1 MLPATGV
8 YNRGGRIS
16 GHYRSKPVNRRGFLA
31 KAARCTGALAAAD
44 FFSYSASGGLGS
56 LSPALTSAV
65 SEHAKEASRP
75 RFLIYWFMEGAWM
88 SYDMFGPVVPVRNDA
103 SFGDLPRDPNDW
115 GVISEHLYR
124 TKDLAPEDFRRHG
137 EVFHGPLAEDGR
149 ELFGEMAIL
158 SSALTGSG
166 HTRDRFKAHYGQY
179 TVDMK
184 ARREPDERTV
194 LQAFCERAG
203 RSYLMPNLNW
213 HRWLSDGELDISAY
227 PEGTGIYHALGPP
240 WAHIIYPQTPKF
252 TRNLIRQTLAMRN
265 DERNHAVQGFLEQS
279 RRSLLSDRNSPEL
292 QSFASA
298 LDVYKRLVQG
308 GGGNT
313 NAAPQFLGPELREE
327 FGVTPDDEEI
337 HFELINQTLPRS
349 KYTPNINVQAM
360 MMYEMLTSGLSCSGW
375 LENRLVR
382 GFDHHWS
389 RSKILSGYPFD
400 QREMMR
406 RELWT
411 PLKTFVRKLKETE
424 YLDTGNSF
432 YDYTTIVLSSE
443 FGRTVGGSIE
453 TILAN
458 SDLSEEE
465 KREQILSQDI
475 SAHNPVN
482 SCAFLGPRVRGGA
495 QFGWVGQK
503 TFQPIPIHP
512 VTGDL
517 DPRYDRDGN
526 LRKGYDGPTDGFITP
541 NHGHIYSTALKLAG
555 VDPKGAGRNESPHLP
570 FILASGA

>member
-1 MLPATGV
+1 M
-8 YNRGGRIS
+8 
-16 GHYRSKPVNRRGFLA
+16 NRRGFLSKTA
-31 KAARCTGALAAAD
+31 QATSALAAAD
-44 FFSYSASGGLGS
+44 FFSYWLSDGLDS
-56 LSPALTSAV
+56 LSPSLTGAV
-65 SEHAKEASRP
+65 KDHAKEATEP

-103 SFGDLPRDPNDW
+103 NFSDLPRDPNDW
-115 GVISEHLYR
+115 GVISDHLYR
-124 TKDLAPEDFRRHG
+124 TKDLAPEDFRRYG
-137 EVFHGPLAEDGR
+137 EIFHGPLAEDGR

-179 TVDMK
+179 AVDMK

-194 LQAFCERAG
+194 LQAFCEQAG
-203 RSYLMPNLNW
+203 RPYLLPNLNW
-213 HRWLSDGELDISAY
+213 HRWLSDGELDIAAY
-227 PEGTGIYHALGPP
+227 PEGTGIYHALGPA
-240 WAHIIYPQTPKF
+240 WAHIIYPQTPKL
-252 TRNLIRQTLAMRN
+252 TRSLVTQTLAMRN
-265 DERNHAVQGFLEQS
+265 DARNHSVQRFLEQP
-279 RRSLLSDRNSPEL
+279 RRKLLADRNSPEL

-298 LDVYKRLVQG
+298 LDVYKRLIQG
-308 GGGNT
+308 NDESVDT
-313 NAAPQFLGPELREE
+313 KSMFLDPGLREE
-327 FGVTPDDEEI
+327 FGVDVADEEI

-349 KYTPNINVQAM
+349 KHTPNINVQAM
-360 MMYEMLTSGLSCSGW
+360 MMFEMMTKGLSCAGW

-382 GFDHHWS
+382 GFDHHWA
-389 RSKILSGYPFD
+389 RKKILSGYPFD
-400 QREMMR
+400 QKEMMR

-424 YLDTGNSF
+424 YGDTGNSF
-432 YDYTTIVLSSE
+432 YDHTTIVLSSE
-443 FGRTVGGSIE
+443 FGRTVGGNIESILE
-453 TILAN
+453 N
-458 SDLSEEE
+458 SDLDEAE

-512 VTGDL
+512 KTGEL

-526 LRKGYDGPTDGFITP
+526 LRDGYQEPSDGFIMP

-555 VDPKGAGRNESPHLP
+555 ADPKGAGRNESSHLP
-570 FILASGA
+570 FILETGA

>member
-1 MLPATGV
+1 MSQM
-8 YNRGGRIS
+8 NRGRRLTRRRLLS
-16 GHYRSKPVNRRGFLA
+16 GAGCWA
-31 KAARCTGALAAAD
+31 GALAAGD
-44 FFSYSASGGLGS
+44 FLSYCLSGGS
-56 LSPALTSAV
+56 DTLSPALAGAV
-65 SEHAKEASRP
+65 GEHAAEASNP
-75 RFLIYWFMEGAWM
+75 RFLVFWFMEGAWM
-88 SYDMFGPVVPVRNDA
+88 SYDMFGPVVPARNDS
-103 SFGDLPRDPNDW
+103 SFSDLPRDPEDW
-115 GVISEHLYR
+115 GTISEHVYR
-124 TKDLAPEDFRRHG
+124 TKDLSPEDFRRHG
-137 EVFHGPLAEDGR
+137 EIFHGPLAEDGR
-149 ELFGEMAIL
+149 ELFPELAVL
-158 SSALTGSG
+158 SSARTGSG

-179 TVDMK
+179 KVDMK

-194 LQAFCERAG
+194 LQAFCEQAG
-203 RSYLMPNLNW
+203 RQYLLPNLNW

-252 TRNLIRQTLAMRN
+252 TRGLIRQTLAMRT
-265 DERNHAVQGFLEQS
+265 DERNRAVQRFLDQS
-279 RRSLLSDRNSPEL
+279 RHSLLSDRNSPEL

-298 LDVYKRLVQG
+298 LDVYRRLVQAG
-308 GGGNT
+308 GPSPDPGSL
-313 NAAPQFLGPELREE
+313 FLSRELREE
-327 FGVTPDDEEI
+327 FGVTTADEEI

-360 MMYEMLTSGLSCSGW
+360 MMFELMTQGLSCAGW

-389 RSKILSGYPFD
+389 RSKILAGYPFD

-424 YLDTGNSF
+424 YQDSGNSF

-443 FGRTVGGSIE
+443 FGRTVGGSVAS
-453 TILAN
+453 ILAN

-465 KREQILSQDI
+465 QREQILSQDI

-482 SCAFLGPRVRGGA
+482 SCAFLGPRARGGA
-495 QFGWVGQK
+495 QFGWVGQR
-503 TFQPIPIHP
+503 TLQPIPIHP
-512 VTGDL
+512 TTGDL

-526 LRKGYDGPTDGFITP
+526 LLPGFDQPSDGFIVP
-541 NHGHIYSTALKLAG
+541 DHGHVYSTALKMAG
-555 VDPKGAGRNESPHLP
+555 ADPKGAGRNESPPLP
-570 FILASGA
+570 FLLKN

>member
-1 MLPATGV
+1 M
-8 YNRGGRIS
+8 
-16 GHYRSKPVNRRGFLA
+16 NRRGFLSRTA
-31 KAARCTGALAAAD
+31 QATGALAAAD
-44 FFSYSASGGLGS
+44 FFSYSLSDGLNS
-56 LSPALTSAV
+56 LSPALTGAV
-65 SEHAKEASRP
+65 KDHAKEASEP

-103 SFGDLPRDPNDW
+103 NFSELPRDPNDW
-115 GVISEHLYR
+115 GVISDHIYR
-124 TKDLAPEDFRRHG
+124 TKDLSPEDFRRHG
-137 EVFHGPLAEDGR
+137 EIFHGPLAEDGR

-194 LQAFCERAG
+194 LQAFCEQAG
-203 RSYLMPNLNW
+203 RPYLLPNLNW
-213 HRWLSDGELDISAY
+213 HRWLSDGELDIAAY
-227 PEGTGIYHALGPP
+227 PEGTGIYHALGPA

-252 TRNLIRQTLAMRN
+252 TRSLVTQTLAMRN
-265 DERNHAVQGFLEQS
+265 DARNHSVQRFLEQP
-279 RRSLLSDRNSPEL
+279 RRKLLADRNSPEL

-298 LDVYKRLVQG
+298 LDVYKRLIQG
-308 GGGNT
+308 NDESVDT
-313 NAAPQFLGPELREE
+313 KSMFLDPKLREE
-327 FGVTPDDEEI
+327 FEVEPADEEI

-349 KYTPNINVQAM
+349 KNTPNINVQAM
-360 MMYEMLTSGLSCSGW
+360 MMFEMMTKGLSCAGW

-389 RSKILSGYPFD
+389 RKKILSGYPFD
-400 QREMMR
+400 QKEMMR
-406 RELWT
+406 RELWA

-424 YLDTGNSF
+424 YADTGNSF
-432 YDYTTIVLSSE
+432 YEYTTIVLSSE
-443 FGRTVGGSIE
+443 FGRTVGGNIESILE
-453 TILAN
+453 N
-458 SDLSEEE
+458 SDLDEAE

-512 VTGDL
+512 KTGEL

-526 LRKGYDGPTDGFITP
+526 LRDGYQEPSDGFIMP

-555 VDPKGAGRNESPHLP
+555 ADPSGAGRNDSPHLP
-570 FILASGA
+570 FILDTGA

>member
-1 MLPATGV
+1 M
-8 YNRGGRIS
+8 
-16 GHYRSKPVNRRGFLA
+16 NRRGFLSKTA
-31 KAARCTGALAAAD
+31 QATSALAAAD
-44 FFSYSASGGLGS
+44 FFSYWLSDGLDS
-56 LSPALTSAV
+56 LSPSLTGAV
-65 SEHAKEASRP
+65 KDHAKEASEP

-103 SFGDLPRDPNDW
+103 NFSDLPRDPNDW
-115 GVISEHLYR
+115 GVISDHLYR

-137 EVFHGPLAEDGR
+137 EIFHGPLAEDGR

-179 TVDMK
+179 AVDMK

-194 LQAFCERAG
+194 LQAFCEQAG
-203 RSYLMPNLNW
+203 RPYLLPNLNW
-213 HRWLSDGELDISAY
+213 HRWLSDGELDIAAY
-227 PEGTGIYHALGPP
+227 PEGTGIYHALGPA
-240 WAHIIYPQTPKF
+240 WAHIIYPQTPKL
-252 TRNLIRQTLAMRN
+252 TRSLVTQTLAMRN
-265 DERNHAVQGFLEQS
+265 DARNHSVQRFLEQP
-279 RRSLLSDRNSPEL
+279 RRKLLADRNSPEL

-298 LDVYKRLVQG
+298 LDVYKRLIQG
-308 GGGNT
+308 NDESVDT
-313 NAAPQFLGPELREE
+313 KSMFLDSGLREE
-327 FGVTPDDEEI
+327 FGVEAADEET

-349 KYTPNINVQAM
+349 KHTPNINVQAM
-360 MMYEMLTSGLSCSGW
+360 MMFEMMTKGLSCAGW

-382 GFDHHWS
+382 GFDHHWA
-389 RSKILSGYPFD
+389 RKKILSGYPFD
-400 QREMMR
+400 QKEMMR

-424 YLDTGNSF
+424 YGDTGNSF
-432 YDYTTIVLSSE
+432 YDHTTIVLSSE
-443 FGRTVGGSIE
+443 FGRTVGGNIESILE
-453 TILAN
+453 N
-458 SDLSEEE
+458 SDLDEAE

-503 TFQPIPIHP
+503 TFQPIPVHP
-512 VTGDL
+512 KTGEL

-526 LRKGYDGPTDGFITP
+526 LRDGYQEPSDGFIMP

-555 VDPKGAGRNESPHLP
+555 ADPKGAGRNESSHLP
-570 FILASGA
+570 FILETGA

>member
-1 MLPATGV
+1 M
-8 YNRGGRIS
+8 
-16 GHYRSKPVNRRGFLA
+16 NRRGFLSRTA
-31 KAARCTGALAAAD
+31 QATGALAAAD
-44 FFSYSASGGLGS
+44 FFSYSLSDGLNS
-56 LSPALTSAV
+56 LSPALTGAV
-65 SEHAKEASRP
+65 KDHAKEASEP

-103 SFGDLPRDPNDW
+103 NFSELPRDPNDW
-115 GVISEHLYR
+115 GVISDHIYR
-124 TKDLAPEDFRRHG
+124 TKDLSPEDFRRHG
-137 EVFHGPLAEDGR
+137 EIFHGPLAEDGR

-194 LQAFCERAG
+194 LQAFCEQAG
-203 RSYLMPNLNW
+203 RPYLLPNLNW
-213 HRWLSDGELDISAY
+213 HRWLSDGELDIAAY
-227 PEGTGIYHALGPP
+227 PEGTGIYHALGPA

-252 TRNLIRQTLAMRN
+252 TRSLVTQTLAMRN
-265 DERNHAVQGFLEQS
+265 DARNHSVQRFLEQP
-279 RRSLLSDRNSPEL
+279 RRKLLADRNSPEL

-298 LDVYKRLVQG
+298 LDVYKRLIQG
-308 GGGNT
+308 NDESVDT
-313 NAAPQFLGPELREE
+313 KSMFLDPKLREE
-327 FGVTPDDEEI
+327 FEVEPADEEI

-349 KYTPNINVQAM
+349 KNTPNINVQAM
-360 MMYEMLTSGLSCSGW
+360 MMFEMMTKGLSCAGW

-389 RSKILSGYPFD
+389 RKKILSGYPFD
-400 QREMMR
+400 QKEMMR
-406 RELWT
+406 RELWA

-424 YLDTGNSF
+424 YADTGNSF
-432 YDYTTIVLSSE
+432 YEYTTIVLSSE
-443 FGRTVGGSIE
+443 FGRTVGGNIESILE
-453 TILAN
+453 N
-458 SDLSEEE
+458 SDLDEAE

-512 VTGDL
+512 KTGEL

-526 LRKGYDGPTDGFITP
+526 LRDGYQEPSDGFIMP
-541 NHGHIYSTALKLAG
+541 NHGHIYSTALKLVGA
-555 VDPKGAGRNESPHLP
+555 DPSGAGRNDSPHLP
-570 FILASGA
+570 FILDTGA

>member
-1 MLPATGV
+1 M
-8 YNRGGRIS
+8 
-16 GHYRSKPVNRRGFLA
+16 NRRGFLA
-31 KAARCTGALAAAD
+31 KSAQAAGALAASD
-44 FFSYSASGGLGS
+44 FFSYSLSGGLDS
-56 LSPALTSAV
+56 LSPVLTGAV
-65 SEHAKEASRP
+65 KEHAKEASEP
-75 RFLIYWFMEGAWM
+75 RFLVYWFMEGAWM
-88 SYDMFGPVVPVRNDA
+88 SYDMFGPVLPYRNDA
-103 SFGDLPRDPNDW
+103 SFADLPRDSGDW
-115 GVISEHLYR
+115 GEISEHVYR

-137 EVFHGPLAEDGR
+137 EIFHGPLAEDGR

-194 LQAFCERAG
+194 LQAFCENAG
-203 RSYLMPNLNW
+203 RPYLLPNLNW
-213 HRWLSDGELDISAY
+213 HRWLSDGELDIAAY
-227 PEGTGIYHALGPP
+227 PEGTGIYHALGPV
-240 WAHIIYPQTPKF
+240 WAHLIYPQTPKF
-252 TRNLIRQTLAMRN
+252 TRSLVRQTLAMRN
-265 DERNHAVQGFLEQS
+265 DARNHSVQRFLEQP
-279 RRSLLSDRNSPEL
+279 RQALLADRNSPEL

-298 LDVYKRLVQG
+298 LDVYKRLIQG
-308 GGGNT
+308 NDESVDT
-313 NAAPQFLGPELREE
+313 QAMFLDASLREE
-327 FGVTPDDEEI
+327 FEVEPSDEEI

-360 MMYEMLTSGLSCSGW
+360 MMFEMMTKGLSCAGW

-389 RSKILSGYPFD
+389 RKKILSGYPFD

-406 RELWT
+406 AELWT

-424 YLDTGNSF
+424 YGGTGNSF
-432 YDYTTIVLSSE
+432 YDYTTIVLASE

-453 TILAN
+453 SILGN
-458 SDLSEEE
+458 SDLVEAE

-482 SCAFLGPRVRGGA
+482 SCAFIGPRVRGGT

-526 LRKGYDGPTDGFITP
+526 LRQGFHEPSDGFIMP

-555 VDPKGAGRNESPHLP
+555 VDPKGAGRNESLHLP
-570 FILASGA
+570 FVFASGA

>member
-1 MLPATGV
+1 M
-8 YNRGGRIS
+8 
-16 GHYRSKPVNRRGFLA
+16 NRRRFLSKTA
-31 KAARCTGALAAAD
+31 QAAGALAATD
-44 FFSYSASGGLGS
+44 FFSYWLSDGLDS
-56 LSPALTSAV
+56 LSPTLTAAV
-65 SEHAKEASRP
+65 KDHAREASEP
-75 RFLIYWFMEGAWM
+75 RFLIYWFLEGAWM

-103 SFGDLPRDPNDW
+103 NFTDLPRDPGDW
-115 GVISEHLYR
+115 GAVSDHVYR
-124 TKDLAPEDFRRHG
+124 TKDLSPNDFRRHG
-137 EVFHGPLAEDGR
+137 EIFHGPLADDGR

-166 HTRDRFKAHYGQY
+166 HTRDRFKAHYGYY

-194 LQAFCERAG
+194 LQAFCEQAG
-203 RSYLMPNLNW
+203 RPYLLPNLNW
-213 HRWLSDGELDISAY
+213 HRWLSDGELDIAAY

-252 TRNLIRQTLAMRN
+252 TRNLVRQTLAMRN
-265 DERNHAVQGFLEQS
+265 DERNHSVQRFLEQP
-279 RRSLLSDRNSPEL
+279 RRNLLADRNSPEL

-298 LDVYKRLVQG
+298 LDVYKRLIQG
-308 GGGNT
+308 NDERVDTGSL
-313 NAAPQFLGPELREE
+313 FLDPGLREE
-327 FGVTPDDEEI
+327 FGVGPADEEI

-360 MMYEMLTSGLSCSGW
+360 MMFELMTKGLSCAGW

-382 GFDHHWS
+382 GFDHHWA
-389 RSKILSGYPFD
+389 RKKILSGYPFD
-400 QREMMR
+400 QRDMMR
-406 RELWT
+406 TQLWD

-424 YLDTGNSF
+424 YGNSGTSY

-443 FGRTVGGSIE
+443 FGRTVGGNINA
-453 TILAN
+453 ILEN
-458 SDLSEEE
+458 QDLDEAE
-465 KREQILSQDI
+465 KRKQILSQDI

-482 SCAFLGPRVRGGA
+482 SCAFLGPRVRGGS

-503 TFQPIPIHP
+503 TLQPIPIHP
-512 VTGDL
+512 KTGDL

-526 LRKGYDGPTDGFITP
+526 LRDGYHEPSDGFIMP

-555 VDPKGAGRNESPHLP
+555 VDPGAAGRNESPHLP
-570 FILASGA
+570 FILDTGA

>member
-1 MLPATGV
+1 M
-8 YNRGGRIS
+8 
-16 GHYRSKPVNRRGFLA
+16 
-31 KAARCTGALAAAD
+31 TGALGAGD
-44 FFSYSASGGLGS
+44 FFSYCLSGGLDS
-56 LSPALTSAV
+56 LSPALAGAAEDHS
-65 SEHAKEASRP
+65 KEASEP

-88 SYDMFGPVVPVRNDA
+88 SYDMFGPVVPLRNDG
-103 SFGDLPRDPNDW
+103 SFTDIPRDPSDW
-115 GVISEHLYR
+115 GVISEHIYR

-137 EVFHGPLAEDGR
+137 EIFHGPLAEDGR

-179 TVDMK
+179 NVDMK

-194 LQAFCERAG
+194 LQAFCEQVG
-203 RSYLMPNLNW
+203 RPYLLPNLNW
-213 HRWLSDGELDISAY
+213 HRWLSDGELDIAAY
-227 PEGTGIYHALGPP
+227 PEGTGIYHALGPA
-240 WAHIIYPQTPKF
+240 WAHSIFPQTPKF
-252 TRNLIRQTLAMRN
+252 TRGLVGQTLAMRN
-265 DERNHAVQGFLEQS
+265 DTRNHAVQRFLEQS
-279 RRSLLSDRNSPEL
+279 RQSMLADRNSPEL

-298 LDVYKRLVQG
+298 LDVYKRLIQG
-308 GGGNT
+308 NDERIAT
-313 NAAPQFLGPELREE
+313 KAMFLDADLREE
-327 FGVTPDDEEI
+327 FAVDPSDEEI

-360 MMYEMLTSGLSCSGW
+360 MMFEMMTQGLSCAGW

-389 RSKILSGYPFD
+389 RKLVQAGYPFD
-400 QREMMR
+400 QREMIR

-424 YLDTGNSF
+424 YKETGNSF

-453 TILAN
+453 SILEH
-458 SDLSEEE
+458 SDLDDAE
-465 KREQILSQDI
+465 KREQILAQDI

-482 SCAFLGPRVRGGA
+482 SCAFMGPGVRGGA

-512 VTGDL
+512 RTGEL
-517 DPRYDRDGN
+517 DPRYDRDGE
-526 LRKGYDGPTDGFITP
+526 LRQGFLEPSDGFIMP
-541 NHGHIYSTALKLAG
+541 NHGHIYSTALQLAG
-555 VDPKGAGRNESPHLP
+555 ANPKGAGRNESPHLP
-570 FILASGA
+570 FILADCC

>member
-1 MLPATGV
+1 M
-8 YNRGGRIS
+8 
-16 GHYRSKPVNRRGFLA
+16 NRRGFLSG
-31 KAARCTGALAAAD
+31 AARGAGALAAAD
-44 FFSYSASGGLGS
+44 FFGYWLGGGLDS
-56 LSPALTSAV
+56 LSPALAGAV
-65 SEHAKEASRP
+65 KEHAKEASQP

-88 SYDMFGPVVPVRNDA
+88 SYDMFGPVLPSRNDA
-103 SFGDLPRDPNDW
+103 SFSDLPRDPSDW
-115 GVISEHLYR
+115 GVISEHIYR

-137 EVFHGPLAEDGR
+137 EIFHGPLAEDGR

-194 LQAFCERAG
+194 LQAFCEQAG
-203 RSYLMPNLNW
+203 RQYLLPNLNW
-213 HRWLSDGELDISAY
+213 HRWLSDGELDIAAY

-252 TRNLIRQTLAMRN
+252 TRGLVQQTLAMRN
-265 DERNHAVQGFLEQS
+265 DERNHSVQRFLDQS
-279 RRSLLSDRNSPEL
+279 RRSLLADRNSPEL

-298 LDVYKRLVQG
+298 LDVYKRLVEG
-308 GGGNT
+308 GGKSVESRSM
-313 NAAPQFLGPELREE
+313 FLDPGLREE
-327 FGVTPDDEEI
+327 FRVSPADEEI

-360 MMYEMLTSGLSCSGW
+360 MMFEMMTKGLSCAGW

-382 GFDHHWS
+382 GFDHHWA
-389 RSKILSGYPFD
+389 RKKVLSGYPFD

-406 RELWT
+406 AELWT

-424 YLDTGNSF
+424 YASTGNSF

-443 FGRTVGGSIE
+443 FGRTVGGSIDS
-453 TILAN
+453 ILAN
-458 SDLSEEE
+458 TDLDEEE
-465 KREQILSQDI
+465 KREQVLSQDI

-482 SCAFLGPRVRGGA
+482 SCAFLGPRVRGGT

-503 TFQPIPIHP
+503 TFQPIPVHP
-512 VTGDL
+512 VTGEL

-526 LRKGYDGPTDGFITP
+526 LREGFNEPARGFIMP
-541 NHGHIYSTALKLAG
+541 NHGHIYSTALRLAG
-555 VDPKGAGRNESPHLP
+555 VDSKGAGRNESPHLP
-570 FILASGA
+570 FVMADGS

>member
-1 MLPATGV
+1 M
-8 YNRGGRIS
+8 
-16 GHYRSKPVNRRGFLA
+16 NRRGFLTKTA
-31 KAARCTGALAAAD
+31 QATGALAAAD
-44 FFSYSASGGLGS
+44 FFRYSLGGGADS
-56 LSPALTSAV
+56 LSPALAAAV
-65 SEHAKEASRP
+65 KEHAEEAFEP

-103 SFGDLPRDPNDW
+103 GFSDLPRDPNDW
-115 GVISEHLYR
+115 GTVSEHVYR
-124 TKDLAPEDFRRHG
+124 TRDLSPEEFRRHG
-137 EVFHGPLAEDGR
+137 EIFHGPLAEDGR

-184 ARREPDERTV
+184 APRQPDERTV
-194 LQAFCERAG
+194 LQAFCEQAG
-203 RSYLMPNLNW
+203 RSYLLPNLNW
-213 HRWLSDGELDISAY
+213 HRWLSDGELDIASY
-227 PEGTGIYHALGPP
+227 PEGTGIYHALGPA
-240 WAHIIYPQTPKF
+240 WAHIVYPQTPKY
-252 TRNLIRQTLAMRN
+252 TRSLVQQTLAMRN
-265 DERNHAVQGFLEQS
+265 DERNHSVQRFLEQP
-279 RRSLLSDRNSPEL
+279 RRQLLADRNSPEL

-298 LDVYKRLVQG
+298 LDVYRRLIQG
-308 GGGNT
+308 GDEQVDT
-313 NAAPQFLGPELREE
+313 RSMFLDPGLREE
-327 FGVTPDDEEI
+327 FQVEAADEEI

-360 MMYEMLTSGLSCSGW
+360 MMFEMMTTGLSCAGW

-382 GFDHHWS
+382 GFDHHWA
-389 RSKILSGYPFD
+389 RKKILAGYPFD

-424 YLDTGNSF
+424 YGNTGNSF

-443 FGRTVGGSIE
+443 FGRTVGGNIDS
-453 TILAN
+453 ILADP
-458 SDLSEEE
+458 DLNEAERR
-465 KREQILSQDI
+465 KQILSQDI

-482 SCAFLGPRVRGGA
+482 SCAFLGPRVRGGR
-495 QFGWVGQK
+495 QFGWVGQR

-512 VTGDL
+512 TTGDL

-526 LRKGYDGPTDGFITP
+526 LRDGYGEPSEGFIMP
-541 NHGHIYSTALKLAG
+541 NHGHVYSTALKLAG
-555 VDPKGAGRNESPHLP
+555 VNPESAGRNESPHLP
-570 FILASGA
+570 FILADGA

>member
-1 MLPATGV
+1 M
-8 YNRGGRIS
+8 
-16 GHYRSKPVNRRGFLA
+16 NRRRFLSKTA
-31 KAARCTGALAAAD
+31 QAAGALAATD
-44 FFSYSASGGLGS
+44 FFSYWLSDGLDS
-56 LSPALTSAV
+56 LSPALTAAV
-65 SEHAKEASRP
+65 KDHAREASEP

-88 SYDMFGPVVPVRNDA
+88 SYDMFGPVVPIRNDA
-103 SFGDLPRDPNDW
+103 NFTDLPRDPGDW
-115 GVISEHLYR
+115 GAVSDHVYR
-124 TKDLAPEDFRRHG
+124 TKDLSPTDFRRHG
-137 EVFHGPLAEDGR
+137 EIFHGPLADEGR

-166 HTRDRFKAHYGQY
+166 HTRDRFKAHYGYY

-194 LQAFCERAG
+194 LQAFCEQVG
-203 RSYLMPNLNW
+203 RPYLLPNLNW
-213 HRWLSDGELDISAY
+213 HRWLSDGELDIAAY

-252 TRNLIRQTLAMRN
+252 TRNLVRQTLAMRN
-265 DERNHAVQGFLEQS
+265 DERNHSVQRFLEQP
-279 RRSLLSDRNSPEL
+279 RRNLLADRNSPEL

-298 LDVYKRLVQG
+298 LDVYKRLIQG
-308 GGGNT
+308 NDERIDTGSL
-313 NAAPQFLGPELREE
+313 FLDPGLREE
-327 FGVTPDDEEI
+327 FGVDPADEEI

-360 MMYEMLTSGLSCSGW
+360 MMFELMTKGLSCAGW

-382 GFDHHWS
+382 GFDHHWA
-389 RSKILSGYPFD
+389 RKKILSGYPFD
-400 QREMMR
+400 QRDMMR
-406 RELWT
+406 TQLWD

-424 YLDTGNSF
+424 YGNSGTSY

-443 FGRTVGGSIE
+443 FGRTVGGNINA
-453 TILAN
+453 ILEN
-458 SDLSEEE
+458 QDLDEAE
-465 KREQILSQDI
+465 KRKQILSQDI

-482 SCAFLGPRVRGGA
+482 SCAFLGPQVRGGS

-503 TFQPIPIHP
+503 TLQPIPIHP
-512 VTGDL
+512 KTGDL

-526 LRKGYDGPTDGFITP
+526 LRDGYHEPSDEFIMP

-555 VDPKGAGRNESPHLP
+555 VDPGAAGRNESPHLP
-570 FILASGA
+570 FILDTGA

>member
-1 MLPATGV
+1 M
-8 YNRGGRIS
+8 
-16 GHYRSKPVNRRGFLA
+16 NRRGFLSG
-31 KAARCTGALAAAD
+31 AARGAGALAAAD
-44 FFSYSASGGLGS
+44 FFGYWLGGGLDS
-56 LSPALTSAV
+56 LSPALAGAV
-65 SEHAKEASRP
+65 KEHAKEASQP

-88 SYDMFGPVVPVRNDA
+88 SYDMFGPVLPSRNDA
-103 SFGDLPRDPNDW
+103 GFSDLPRDPSDW
-115 GVISEHLYR
+115 GVISEHIYR

-137 EVFHGPLAEDGR
+137 EIFHGPLAEDGR

-194 LQAFCERAG
+194 LQAFCEQAG
-203 RSYLMPNLNW
+203 RQYLLPNLNW
-213 HRWLSDGELDISAY
+213 HRWLSDGELDIAAY

-252 TRNLIRQTLAMRN
+252 TRGLVQQTLAMRN
-265 DERNHAVQGFLEQS
+265 DERNHSVQRFLDQS
-279 RRSLLSDRNSPEL
+279 RRSLLADRNSPEL

-298 LDVYKRLVQG
+298 LDVYKRLVEG
-308 GGGNT
+308 GGKSVESRSM
-313 NAAPQFLGPELREE
+313 FLDPGLREE
-327 FGVTPDDEEI
+327 FRVSPADEEI

-360 MMYEMLTSGLSCSGW
+360 MMFEMMTKGLSCAGW

-382 GFDHHWS
+382 GFDHHWA
-389 RSKILSGYPFD
+389 RKKVLSGYPFD

-406 RELWT
+406 AELWT

-424 YLDTGNSF
+424 YASTGNSF

-443 FGRTVGGSIE
+443 FGRTVGGSIDS
-453 TILAN
+453 ILAN
-458 SDLSEEE
+458 TDLDEEE
-465 KREQILSQDI
+465 KREQVLSQDI

-482 SCAFLGPRVRGGA
+482 SCAFLGPRVRGGT

-503 TFQPIPIHP
+503 TFQPIPVHP
-512 VTGDL
+512 ATGEL

-526 LRKGYDGPTDGFITP
+526 LREGFNEPARGFIMP
-541 NHGHIYSTALKLAG
+541 NHGHIYSTALRLAG
-555 VDPKGAGRNESPHLP
+555 VDSKGAGRNESPHLP
-570 FILASGA
+570 FVMADGS